1 MRNDAMKYKNVF
13 YFGFINEIGG
23 TENFLFQLAK
33 KYGDRDITIFYKQG
47 DIKQL
52 QRLNK
57 YVRCIKYRG
66 QQIECEKA
74 FFNFNIEII
83 DKVIAEEY
91 ICILHV
97 DYKAMKINPPTHPKI
112 SKYIGITQLV
122 CDSFEELTG
131 KEAELCYNPFIAE
144 NPPKALRL
152 ISATRLT
159 SEKGKDRMIKLA
171 NALDGAG
178 IKYEWIVYTND
189 TNAIDNPSIFYAKP
203 KLDILPFIKS
213 ADFLVQLSDNE
224 GYCYSVV
231 EALSVGTP
239 VIVTPCPVYKE
250 LGLND
255 KNSIML
261 DFDMQ
266 NIPIKKIKAFKPP
279 KYQVPAD
286 SWEEMLA
293 KGESTYHPKE
303 AMREV
308 KTVCVRNYYDKAL
321 NRYVSRGEVL
331 YMRPLRADQVEAA
344 GYIEVKDDEE

>member
-1 MRNDAMKYKNVF
+1 MKYKNVF
-13 YFGFINEIGG
+13 YFKLINEIGG
-23 TENFLFQLAK
+23 IENFFYQLAK
-33 KYGDRDITIFYKQG
+33 KYSDHDITIFYKQG

-52 QRLNK
+52 QRLTK
-57 YVRCIKYRG
+57 YVRCIKYKG

-74 FFNFNIEII
+74 FFNFNLDII
-83 DKVIAEEY
+83 DNVKADEY
-91 ICILHV
+91 ICILHG

-112 SKYIGITQLV
+112 TKYIGITQLV

-131 KEAELCYNPFIAE
+131 KKAELCYNPFTAE
-144 NPPKALRL
+144 SPTKALRL

-189 TNAIDNPSIFYAKP
+189 TNAIDNPSIFYAKT
-203 KLDILPFIKS
+203 KLDILPYIKS

-266 NIPIKKIKAFKPP
+266 NIPTKKIKAFKSV
-279 KYQVPAD
+279 KYQAPAD
-286 SWEEMLA
+286 NWGEMFA
-293 KGESTYHPKE
+293 KGESTYNAEE
-303 AMREV
+303 AMRVV
-308 KTVCVRNYYDKAL
+308 KTVCVRNYYDKEL
-321 NRYVSRGEVL
+321 NRFVARGEVL

-344 GYIEVKDDEE
+344 GYIEVKDDEERQSV